1 MVRCAGVLFWPS
13 AAERRWAGR
22 PDRVNFLALLVP
34 VELSGVP
41 AFLGF
46 LFAFLFNCL
55 LYKLG
60 LSVRAAAPHPLP
72 TCYRRSSPERSHCAP
87 LALHITLG
95 GLPCLCLQQP
105 SSSAL
110 PLEDSPHVHAEA
122 PHCLCRCSR
131 HAALRAGATLN
142 ALLAPLSPGTGAH
155 TLVQPSGRAKGTLA
169 NIGCRDPVPVT
180 LALPCSS
187 WTISRERGL
196 QVSLSTWAGSRS
208 SSAGPASALPSPC
221 GPERKFPPLPKS
233 CCGFPA
239 FSLVCCAEAV
249 QCPSVVSWEK
259 LLQMWHTFLQ
269 CALRRRQ
276 LPSCPPARPASG
288 LHGTP
293 WLSG

>member
-1 MVRCAGVLFWPS
+1 MRCAGVLFWPS

-142 ALLAPLSPGTGAH
+142 ALLAPLSLQAREPTRSCSPVG
-155 TLVQPSGRAKGTLA
+155 VQRA
-169 NIGCRDPVPVT
+169 
-180 LALPCSS
+180 
-187 WTISRERGL
+187 
-196 QVSLSTWAGSRS
+196 
-208 SSAGPASALPSPC
+208 
-221 GPERKFPPLPKS
+221 
-233 CCGFPA
+233 
-239 FSLVCCAEAV
+239 
-249 QCPSVVSWEK
+249 
-259 LLQMWHTFLQ
+259 
-269 CALRRRQ
+269 
-276 LPSCPPARPASG
+276 
-288 LHGTP
+288 P
-293 WLSG
+293 WLILDVETPCLSLWRFPVLPGLSPGSVACRSA